1 VCVKG
6 EDSGVRRTLSA
17 RDAADAVDVQLEVSR
32 SGLLHVA
39 QVMLVVVNC
48 RGDREG
54 ATLIG
59 HGRSDDSSRRS
70 WSTGVLQLQL
80 LQLNESKL
88 RGRSKRATR
97 LQRAKD
103 KLSTISAKERL
114 RVGKGE
120 GRAMSYQ
127 HTLGAS
133 AGRSV

>member
-1 VCVKG
+1 VYVCVKR
-6 EDSGVRRTLSA
+6 EDGGVRRTLSA
-17 RDAADAVDVQLEVSR
+17 RDAADAVDRQLGVSR

-48 RGDREG
+48 RVGDREG

-88 RGRSKRATR
+88 RGRSKRASDE
-97 LQRAKD
+97 A
-103 KLSTISAKERL
+103 AA
-114 RVGKGE
+114 GE
-120 GRAMSYQ
+120 G
-127 HTLGAS
+127 
-133 AGRSV
+133 